1 MRDYVHTDYIN
12 IHSVTWYSYQDW
24 MEKRK

>member
-1 MRDYVHTDYIN
+1 MRDYVHSDYIK
-12 IHSVTWYSYQDW
+12 IHTVTWYSYYDW